1 MPYGLYISA
10 EGAHAQSKRLE
21 VIANNLAN
29 VDTVGF
35 KRMLAV
41 FQARNA
47 EAIDQGLI
55 PAGQG
60 QIENIGGGVK
70 VEATATDFSV
80 GPFRSTGLP
89 TDMAL
94 RNEGFFVVRK
104 GDEELL
110 TRAGNFVLNTRGELM
125 TGDGGH
131 VMSDSGTPIVI
142 EQPQAPWEVNTTGE
156 VRQMGN
162 VQRLAIVKPQSLND
176 IVQAGTNTYRTLK
189 APQAVP
195 VSERNVTT
203 GFLETSGVSPTSE
216 IVEMIE
222 TTRLLEANLNLMQT
236 QDQMMG
242 GLISRLMRV

>member
-1 MPYGLYISA
+1 MPYGMYISA
-10 EGAHAQSKRLE
+10 EGAQAQSKRLE

-47 EAIDQGLI
+47 EAIDQGLVS
-55 PAGQG
+55 AGQG
-60 QIENIGGGVK
+60 GIENIGGGVK
-70 VEATATDFSV
+70 VEGTATDFSV

-94 RNEGFFVVRK
+94 RGEGFFVVHK
-104 GDEELL
+104 GDQELL
-110 TRAGNFVLNTRGELM
+110 TRAGNFALNTRGEL
-125 TGDGGH
+125 TTADGAQ

-142 EQPQAPWEVNTTGE
+142 ERPNAAWELTSTGE
-156 VRQMGN
+156 VRQAGST
-162 VQRLAIVKPQSLND
+162 QRLAIVKPRSPND
-176 IVQAGTNTYRTLK
+176 LVQAGANTYRASTS
-189 APQAVP
+189 PQPLEA
-195 VSERNVTT
+195 SQRNVAS

-236 QDQMMG
+236 QDQMLG